1 MKTYLF
7 ALCVAL
13 FGFVAQG
20 FCNDAKV
27 LVVVPDAFVR
37 SSLVARLQMEGYHFI
52 RDESGAGFE
61 QNQTALASLFADFRP
76 DYVIV
81 DGSKQNAANAFFIDT
96 MVVHAASS
104 ANVKK
109 TLVLASSEV
118 YAPNTPLPFKEDSLL
133 NIKPEGLS
141 DPYQIAK
148 ITALKTCHAYNGLKR
163 PKYIFCPYPYLCGP
177 HDTGFDI
184 RSIHPVKNIA
194 SRVLKA
200 KWKKEG
206 FAVISND
213 GRARYELMHIDDMA
227 SAVVFLLTSPTEDE
241 IINIGYGQDTN
252 VKTIAE
258 YVKSHL
264 KYNGN
269 LIFDSASFD
278 DISRLVLDNTRITTL
293 GWYPTVVSQDIIK
306 DTSLWL
312 ETQLKLP
319 YNPTE
324 ETPFILP

>member
-7 ALCVAL
+7 ALVIAL
-13 FGFVAQG
+13 FAFVEDG
-20 FCNDAKV
+20 ICNDTRV
-27 LVVVPDAFVR
+27 LVVVPNSFVR

-52 RDESGAGFE
+52 REESGLKLE
-61 QNQTALASLFADFRP
+61 QNPKALSTLFADFRP

-81 DGSKQNAANAFFIDT
+81 DGSKQNAADAFFIDSL
-96 MVVHAASS
+96 VVHAA
-104 ANVKK
+104 AAADVKK
-109 TLVLASSEV
+109 TLVLASSEI
-118 YAPNTPLPFKEDSLL
+118 YAPKTPLPFKEDSLL
-133 NIKPEGLS
+133 NIKIESLS
-141 DPYQIAK
+141 DPYHIAK
-148 ITALKTCHAYNGLKR
+148 LTALKTCHTLNGLKR

-184 RSIHPVKNIA
+184 RASHPVKNIA
-194 SRVLKA
+194 SRILKA

-227 SAVVFLLTSPTEDE
+227 SAVVFLLTAPVEDE
-241 IINIGYGQDTN
+241 VINIAYGQDTN

-258 YVKSHL
+258 YIKSHL
-264 KYNGN
+264 QYNGN
-269 LIFDSASFD
+269 LIFDPTSFD
-278 DISRLVLDNTRITTL
+278 DIPRLVLDNTRMTTL
-293 GWYPTVVSQDIIK
+293 GWYPTVVSQDILK

-312 ETQLKLP
+312 ETQQKLP